1 MEAVMAYTVKSI
13 LYATDLGPHG
23 PEVFSHATAV
33 AQQFGAKIHIVHVVE
48 PMGEYAHSLLVNYL
62 PEDKLNAL
70 RREGFDEARQE
81 ISRRLEKFCQE
92 KLYAGTA
99 GLVASAQVLDGLP
112 YQVILDEAKR
122 INADLIVMGSH
133 GQTALG
139 EMFMGS
145 VAHKVTLKSTVPVLL
160 VPIKRE

>member
-1 MEAVMAYTVKSI
+1 MAYNVSTI

-33 AQQFGAKIHIVHVVE
+33 AQQFGAKIHIVHVLE
-48 PMGEYAHSLLVNYL
+48 PMGEYAHSLLINYL

-81 ISRRLEKFCQE
+81 IHRRLEKFCQDE
-92 KLYAGTA
+92 LHAGTS
-99 GLVASAQVLDGLP
+99 GLVANTKVVEGLP

-145 VAHKVTLKSTVPVLL
+145 VAHKLTLKSTVPVLL
-160 VPIKRE
+160 VPIKRD